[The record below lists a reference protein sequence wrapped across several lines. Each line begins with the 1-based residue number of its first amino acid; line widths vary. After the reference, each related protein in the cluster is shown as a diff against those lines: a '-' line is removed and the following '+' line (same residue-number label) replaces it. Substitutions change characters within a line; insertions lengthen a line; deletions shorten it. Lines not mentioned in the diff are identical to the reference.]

1 MTTIIARA
9 AESVHWYRQDGKPQY
24 TVKAKD
30 GTNRPTTLRDA
41 RKLDLVPSVT
51 TILKVASK
59 PGLEAWKLE
68 QMLMSA
74 LTLPRAPG
82 ETEKELIS
90 RIEADSKETG
100 KRAAERGTRI
110 HESIEKWFSGDRK
123 VEHVQIAEAFEKTL
137 FEHFDTHPFQNWIA
151 EASFSSQKGF
161 GGKVDIHCDPD
172 QTAPVGIVVD
182 AKSKEFGPDDKVVAY
197 DEHLMQ
203 LAAYRMGLQMP
214 HARCANVFVSVNHPG
229 LVKVVE
235 WKEEELQRGW
245 EMFQCLLGY
254 WKLKN
259 SFGEENDTK

>member
-123 VEHVQIAEAFEKTL
+123 VEHVQIAEAFEKT
-137 FEHFDTHPFQNWIA
+137 
-151 EASFSSQKGF
+151 
-161 GGKVDIHCDPD
+161 
-172 QTAPVGIVVD
+172 
-182 AKSKEFGPDDKVVAY
+182 
-197 DEHLMQ
+197 
-203 LAAYRMGLQMP
+203 
-214 HARCANVFVSVNHPG
+214 
-229 LVKVVE
+229 
-235 WKEEELQRGW
+235 
-245 EMFQCLLGY
+245 
-254 WKLKN
+254 
-259 SFGEENDTK
+259 